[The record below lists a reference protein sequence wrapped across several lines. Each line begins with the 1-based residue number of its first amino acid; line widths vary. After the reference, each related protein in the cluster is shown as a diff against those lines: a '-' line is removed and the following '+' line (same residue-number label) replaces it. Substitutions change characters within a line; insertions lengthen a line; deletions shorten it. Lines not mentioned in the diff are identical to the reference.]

1 MKTWYLLVFLLLF
14 VPLSAFAD
22 NDRGGG
28 SAQNL
33 GWVAI
38 GTGII
43 AMIPIFATHKIK
55 KYVVTIGGGVSTAE
69 TTSTYK
75 SILNLHIILN
85 SVAYVAG
92 MAHGLFLM
100 RHLDAIS
107 LSLAITMTVMMISG
121 ILLKYT
127 QSKNLNLFNRLLH
140 GQTVLV
146 ILLAVLIC
154 LHIITRF

>member
-1 MKTWYLLVFLLLF
+1 MNKWCLLVLFLLF

-22 NDRGGG
+22 NERGGG

-43 AMIPIFATHKIK
+43 AMVPIFATHKIK
-55 KYVVTIGGGVSTAE
+55 KYVVAMAGGISTTE

-85 SVAYVAG
+85 SAAYVAG

-100 RHLDAIS
+100 RHLDVIS
-107 LSLAITMTVMMISG
+107 LSLAITMTVMMASG

-127 QSKNLNLFNRLLH
+127 QSRNLKLFSKLLH
-140 GQTVLV
+140 GQTILIV
-146 ILLAVLIC
+146 LLAALIC

>member
-1 MKTWYLLVFLLLF
+1 MSKKYLLLIFLLF

-22 NDRGGG
+22 NEKGQSDV
-28 SAQNL
+28 QNL

-43 AMIPIFATHKIK
+43 AMMPIFATQKIK
-55 KYVVTIGGGVSTAE
+55 KHVIKIGGGVSTAE

-85 SVAYVAG
+85 SIAYVAG
-92 MAHGLFLM
+92 MAHGLLLI
-100 RHLDAIS
+100 RHLDSIS
-107 LSLAITMTVMMISG
+107 LSLAITMTVMMVSG
-121 ILLKYT
+121 ILLKFT

-140 GQTVLV
+140 GQTILV
-146 ILLAVLIC
+146 ILLGVLIL
-154 LHIITRF
+154 LHVITRF